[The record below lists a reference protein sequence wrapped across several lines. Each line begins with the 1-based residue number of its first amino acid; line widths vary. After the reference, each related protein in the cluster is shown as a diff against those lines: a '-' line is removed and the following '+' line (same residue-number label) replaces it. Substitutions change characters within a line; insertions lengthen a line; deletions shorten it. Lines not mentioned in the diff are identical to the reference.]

1 MRTQVW
7 PRMVPTGEQSRF
19 PPQANP
25 ANPPKTM
32 AARKT
37 MKLSTLLPKVGAGP
51 LFFLQVMQNMV
62 VLSDLSDKFV

>member
-1 MRTQVW
+1 
-7 PRMVPTGEQSRF
+7 
-19 PPQANP
+19 
-25 ANPPKTM
+25 M

>member
-1 MRTQVW
+1 
-7 PRMVPTGEQSRF
+7 
-19 PPQANP
+19 
-25 ANPPKTM
+25 M

-37 MKLSTLLPKVGAGP
+37 MKLSTLLLKVGAGP